1 MDDVY
6 RGISGPLLLQVRA
19 ILENFRFGI
28 HESVRKGEGMNFAA
42 IREYQ
47 EGESL
52 RRVDWMRSLERSP
65 ELDELMI
72 REFEPEKQMQVTVIL
87 DAARGLHVPERKGKI
102 AVALLWLALLSAFK
116 MRDIARVIIA
126 FDADE
131 GGIVSSP
138 MLSVEQDADE
148 FLRAVS
154 EGHVPTHY
162 PRGATALEVL
172 GGSLPNDTFLVAIS
186 DFEREDGFLSRIAE
200 VSAPSRHSR
209 LLVVAVDGWESVS
222 PVSSLLS
229 IQEGGRKSSREIDGR
244 SGGELDLMKRRI
256 RERQEAVLANAW
268 KRGHIAARVPVFSE
282 RPFEELVRKLSI
294 ANL

>member
-1 MDDVY
+1 
-6 RGISGPLLLQVRA
+6 
-19 ILENFRFGI
+19 
-28 HESVRKGEGMNFAA
+28 MNFAA

-52 RRVDWMRSLERSP
+52 RRVDWMRSLERSTD
-65 ELDELMI
+65 LDELMI
-72 REFEPEKQMQVTVIL
+72 REFEPEKQMQVAVLL
-87 DAARGLHVPERKGKI
+87 DAARGLHVPERKARM

-116 MRDIARVIIA
+116 MRDTARIIVA
-126 FDADE
+126 FDDDE

-138 MLSVEQDADE
+138 TLSGEQDADE

-154 EGHVPTHY
+154 EGHVPTHH

-200 VSAPSRHSR
+200 TVAPSRHSR
-209 LLVVAVDGWESVS
+209 LLLLAIDGWKSVS

-229 IQEGGRKSSREIDGR
+229 IEEGGHGRTREIDAR
-244 SGGELDLMKRRI
+244 SGGELDLMKMRI
-256 RERQEAVLANAW
+256 
-268 KRGHIAARVPVFSE
+268 H
-282 RPFEELVRKLSI
+282 
-294 ANL
+294 